1 MRRISGRA
9 GMTLVEVLIAVV
21 LTAATAAVIYQG
33 IFYSYKTVMRS
44 RMRLDAQGIAFD
56 EIWRICNQKTDEI
69 LLLQSRSPLNTQPP
83 TNSIVTT
90 NGVVRSAAVF
100 YGDYWKI
107 IVQVWAPSNS
117 PLFSVIAADGTVTAA
132 YTSPLAEYWVL
143 RYKTGDL

>member
-44 RMRLDAQGIAFD
+44 RMRLDAQAIAFE
-56 EIWRICNQKTDEI
+56 EIWRLCNQKTDE
-69 LLLQSRSPLNTQPP
+69 LQMLQFLSPLETRPP
-83 TNSIVTT
+83 INSVVST
-90 NGVVRSAAVF
+90 NGVIRSAAVY

-117 PLFSVIAADGTVTAA
+117 PLFSVMADDGTVTAA
-132 YTSPLAEYWVL
+132 YTTPLAEYWVL